1 MPSALQARIE
11 GDLKAAMKSG
21 EKRRVSTLR
30 LLLSNVKNE
39 RIQLQRDPTDEEV
52 EAQVRR
58 SVKQR
63 RDSIE
68 QYTRGGR
75 DDLVAAESEELSIL
89 EGYLPRTLSDEEIRS
104 ELSRIAAEKNFT
116 SARDVGLL
124 MKELMA
130 RHRGRVDGRRAQ
142 ELARALLP

>member
-1 MPSALQARIE
+1 MPSALQSRIE
-11 GDLKAAMKSG
+11 DDLKTAMKSG
-21 EKRRVSTLR
+21 EKRRVATLR
-30 LLLSNVKNE
+30 LLLSVVKNE

-52 EAQVRR
+52 EALVRR

-68 QYTRGGR
+68 QYGKGGR
-75 DDLVAAESEELSIL
+75 DDLVAAETEELSIL
-89 EGYLPRTLSDEEIRS
+89 ETYLPRALSDDEIRT
-104 ELSRIAAEKNFT
+104 ELSRIAADKNFT
-116 SARDVGLL
+116 SSRDVGLL

-130 RHRGRVDGRRAQ
+130 RHRGKVDGKRAQ

>member
-1 MPSALQARIE
+1 MPSALQARLE
-11 GDLKAAMKSG
+11 GDLKAALKSG

-52 EAQVRR
+52 EALVRR

-68 QYTRGGR
+68 QYTKAKRE
-75 DDLVAAESEELSIL
+75 DLVAAESEELSIL

-142 ELARALLP
+142 ELARALFP

>member
-1 MPSALQARIE
+1 MPSALQARVE
-11 GDLKAAMKSG
+11 EDLKAAMKSG

-30 LLLSNVKNE
+30 LLLSTVKNE

-52 EAQVRR
+52 EALVRR
-58 SVKQR
+58 GVKQR

-68 QYTRGGR
+68 QYTKGGR
-75 DDLVAAESEELSIL
+75 GDLVAAESEELAIL
-89 EGYLPRTLSDEEIRS
+89 EAYLPQTLSDEEIRS
-104 ELSRIAAEKNFT
+104 ELSRIAAEKNLT
-116 SARDVGLL
+116 SSRDVGLL

-130 RHRGRVDGRRAQ
+130 RHRGRVDGRKAQ